1 MYRWVHEAAI
11 ATNQMKKTKYHA
23 VGIVPNKIEKSY
35 KERHNRY
42 L

>member
-23 VGIVPNKIEKSY
+23 VGTVPNK
-35 KERHNRY
+35 
-42 L
+42 